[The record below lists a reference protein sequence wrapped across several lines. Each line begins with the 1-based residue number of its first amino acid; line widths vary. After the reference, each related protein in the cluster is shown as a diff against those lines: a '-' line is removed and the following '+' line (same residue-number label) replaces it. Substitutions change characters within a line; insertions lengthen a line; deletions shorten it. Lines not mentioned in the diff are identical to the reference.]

1 MTVHLVGAGPGDP
14 ELLTVKAMS
23 LLQHADVVVFDRL
36 VSAEILALAC
46 PTAELINVGKRP
58 GTSHTQELIND
69 LLISLGRQHS
79 CVVRIKG
86 GDPFVF
92 GRGGEEAEALA
103 RAGVEYTIIPG
114 ISSAFAVPAAAG
126 IPVTHRLVSRAVT
139 VITGHCA
146 QGSQSVDWRAH
157 ARTDSTLVI
166 LMGTER
172 LATIATELMA
182 GGLDASTPVA
192 IVHNG
197 TRDEQH
203 VVRLQLHE
211 APFIQA
217 SAPSVI
223 VIGAVANLD
232 LRDPRQL
239 AQLVNAR

>member
-1 MTVHLVGAGPGDP
+1 MTVHLVGAGPGNP
-14 ELLTVKAMS
+14 ELLTVKALS
-23 LLQHADVVVFDRL
+23 LLQCADVVVFDRL

-46 PTAELINVGKRP
+46 VTAELIDVGKRP

-69 LLISLGRQHS
+69 LLVSLGRRHDV
-79 CVVRIKG
+79 VVRIKG

-103 RAGVEYTIIPG
+103 RAGIAFTIVPG

-139 VITGHCA
+139 VVTGHCA

-172 LATIATELMA
+172 LASIATELMA

-192 IVHNG
+192 IVHKG
-197 TRDEQH
+197 TRDEQT
-203 VVRLQLHE
+203 VLRMQLHE
-211 APFIQA
+211 AVFVSA
-217 SAPSVI
+217 HAPSVI
-223 VIGAVANLD
+223 VIGAVAGLD
-232 LRDPRQL
+232 LRDPLQL
-239 AQLVNAR
+239 AQLVNVK